1 MKNLIFVFVCLLA
14 FNVVAQ
20 TVYIEDQIT
29 FNDDSNLVL
38 NKSDN
43 TPISGVVETY
53 SVSGQL
59 WKKISYKD
67 GRMEGPAREYYEH
80 GQLYY
85 EVNYQDGKPEGLE
98 KIYHINGQLA
108 SQIDYKDGHKLSC
121 NCWDESGNKFPCP

>member
-80 GQLYY
+80 GYFS
-85 EVNYQDGKPEGLE
+85 KT
-98 KIYHINGQLA
+98 INR
-108 SQIDYKDGHKLSC
+108 SC
-121 NCWDESGNKFPCP
+121 NFNYWY

>member
-1 MKNLIFVFVCLLA
+1 MKNLILVFACLLA

-38 NKSDN
+38 DKSDN
-43 TPISGVVETY
+43 TPISGVLEIY
-53 SVSGQL
+53 SESGQL
-59 WKKISYKD
+59 YKKIHYAD
-67 GRMEGPAREYYEH
+67 GKMEGVVREYYEH

-85 EVNYQDGKPEGLE
+85 EMHYQDGKPEGLE

-108 SQIDYKDGHKLSC
+108 SQIDYKDGLKLLW
-121 NCWDESGNKFPCP
+121 NCWDESGNEIHCP